1 VGEGVS
7 KRLKRLQKPET
18 VNLWIIGYGNC
29 HRRDDGAGRHVAEH
43 LMPRYGAV
51 EGVRILSLHQLGP
64 ELAEDLQAAGGIV
77 FIDAAMRPQFRGRA
91 WRRIRPVSDM
101 AGVSHSLTA
110 AALLGLT
117 QLLYGRCPPAWMVS
131 IQGNDFGFGDGLTQA
146 SADHA
151 IQAASEVARV
161 IDCCLGDSLGDMGGG
176 STKQASVQEIRA
188 GSLDRAITKLNTES
202 S

>member
-1 VGEGVS
+1 
-7 KRLKRLQKPET
+7 
-18 VNLWIIGYGNC
+18 
-29 HRRDDGAGRHVAEH
+29 
-43 LMPRYGAV
+43 MPRYGAV
-51 EGVRILSLHQLGP
+51 AGVQILSLHQLGP

-77 FIDAAMRPQFRGRA
+77 FIDAAMRPQFRGRT

-117 QLLYGRCPPAWMVS
+117 QILYGRCPPAWMVS

-146 SADHA
+146 TADHA
-151 IQAASEVARV
+151 IQAAREVARV
-161 IDCCLGDSLGDMGGG
+161 IDCCLGDTLCDMGCGAN
-176 STKQASVQEIRA
+176 KQTSVQEIRA
-188 GSLDRAITKLNTES
+188 GSLDRAITKLITES

>member
-1 VGEGVS
+1 M
-7 KRLKRLQKPET
+7 QKPET

-43 LMPRYGAV
+43 LMQRYGAV
-51 EGVRILSLHQLGP
+51 AGVRILSLHQLGP
-64 ELAEDLQAAGGIV
+64 ELAEDIQSAGGIV
-77 FIDAAMRPQFRGRA
+77 FIDAAMGPQFRGRS
-91 WRRIRPVSDM
+91 WRRIRPISDM

-117 QLLYGRCPPAWMVS
+117 QILYGRCPPAWMVS

-146 SADHA
+146 TADHA
-151 IQAASEVARV
+151 IQAAREVARV
-161 IDCCLGDSLGDMGGG
+161 IDCCLRGTLCDMGC
-176 STKQASVQEIRA
+176 SANKQTRVQEIRA
-188 GSLDRAITKLNTES
+188 GSLDRAITKLITES

>member
-1 VGEGVS
+1 V
-7 KRLKRLQKPET
+7 KRLQKPET
-18 VNLWIIGYGNC
+18 GNLCIIGYGNC

-51 EGVRILSLHQLGP
+51 SGVRILSLHQLGP
-64 ELAEDLQAAGGIV
+64 ELAEDLQAAGAVV
-77 FIDAAMRPQFRGRA
+77 FIDAAMGPQFRGRT

-117 QLLYGRCPPAWMVS
+117 QILYGRCPPAWMVS
-131 IQGNDFGFGDGLTQA
+131 VQGNDFGFGDGLTQA
-146 SADHA
+146 TADHA
-151 IQAASEVARV
+151 IQAAREVARV
-161 IDCCLGDSLGDMGGG
+161 IDCFLGDILCDMGWSANNQTSGR
-176 STKQASVQEIRA
+176 EIRA
-188 GSLDRAITKLNTES
+188 GSLDRAITKLITKS

>member
-7 KRLKRLQKPET
+7 KGLKRLQKPET

-29 HRRDDGAGRHVAEH
+29 HRRDDGAGRHVAEQ
-43 LMPRYGAV
+43 LMQRYGAV
-51 EGVRILSLHQLGP
+51 AGVQIRSLHQLGP
-64 ELAEDLQAAGGIV
+64 ELAEDLQAAGAVV
-77 FIDAAMRPQFRGRA
+77 FIDAAMRPQFRGWR

-101 AGVSHSLTA
+101 ADVSHSLTA
-110 AALLGLT
+110 STLLGLT
-117 QLLYGRCPPAWMVS
+117 RLLYGRCPPAWMVS

-151 IQAASEVARV
+151 IQAAREVARV
-161 IDCCLGDSLGDMGGG
+161 IDCFLGDTLCDRDCG
-176 STKQASVQEIRA
+176 TKKHTGVQEIRA
-188 GSLDRAITKLNTES
+188 GSLDRAITKLITES